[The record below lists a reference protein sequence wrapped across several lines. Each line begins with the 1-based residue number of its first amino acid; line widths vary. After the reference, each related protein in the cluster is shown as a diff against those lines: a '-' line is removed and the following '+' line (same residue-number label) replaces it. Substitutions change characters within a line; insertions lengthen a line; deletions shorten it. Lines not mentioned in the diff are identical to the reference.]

1 MKNVQDTLTSGNSFQ
16 KTQNLLDWLKK
27 TTGVTI
33 NGYFVLGKKQDFL
46 WLLETA
52 QIDVPWDSKDKLW
65 LDTRKVGSVFPC
77 HGYGTLF
84 VAYSKGL
91 GVDGSEGLSDELVD
105 ASKQKLK
112 GAFMRNMKS
121 KSTSRFLANEFI
133 KEIKI
138 IETLYK

>member
-1 MKNVQDTLTSGNSFQ
+1 MSV
-16 KTQNLLDWLKK
+16 
-27 TTGVTI
+27 

-46 WLLETA
+46 WLLDTA
-52 QIDVPWDSKDKLW
+52 QIEVPWDSKDKLW
-65 LDTRKVGSVFPC
+65 LETRKVGSVFPC

-133 KEIKI
+133 KEIA
-138 IETLYK
+138 